1 MKELHHFYWG
11 IVAMILAW
19 VLLWTTSTS
28 AWVLAV
34 LMAFGVW
41 MVVDDMYQH
50 WYQRQRVPRKER
62 PFYLIPNTDY
72 RSPVHLL
79 YQFLFGW
86 LHKRIV
92 KWYRGLGDE
101 HFKRK

>member
-1 MKELHHFYWG
+1 MHHFYFG

-50 WYQRQRVPRKER
+50 WRQKQQIKYSLLGEK
-62 PFYLIPNTDY
+62 YH
-72 RSPVHLL
+72 SPVHRL

-86 LHKRIV
+86 LHKRV
-92 KWYRGLGDE
+92 VRLWRG
-101 HFKRK
+101 

>member
-50 WYQRQRVPRKER
+50 WRQKQYTVPGCVCKACQ
-62 PFYLIPNTDY
+62 FQSSY
-72 RSPVHLL
+72 RSPVHRL

-86 LHKRIV
+86 LHKRV
-92 KWYRGLGDE
+92 VRWL
-101 HFKRK
+101 RK